1 MRANVDNFSGGR
13 VGEGYSQSAPT
24 LRTALLIPD
33 RFIPEV
39 LSLQFL
45 PLQHLL

>member
-24 LRTALLIPD
+24 LRTGLLIL
-33 RFIPEV
+33 IV
-39 LSLQFL
+39 SSLKS
-45 PLQHLL
+45 HR